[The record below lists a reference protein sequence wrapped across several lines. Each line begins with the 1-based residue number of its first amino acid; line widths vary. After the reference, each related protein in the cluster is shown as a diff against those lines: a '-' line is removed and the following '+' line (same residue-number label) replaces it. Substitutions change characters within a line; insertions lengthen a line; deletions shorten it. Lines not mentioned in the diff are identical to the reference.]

1 MGSPFFLSVFARKVL
16 PTCGGSPPYSGAKL
30 SFAVYRQKKS
40 AQIDFEHPLFTSHSS
55 LFTFH
60 FSLFTLNSSLFA
72 RNLGENN
79 DYIERVVKNNA
90 SVTTK
95 RDLAL
100 AWATVAVDKKI
111 SKDDF

>member
-1 MGSPFFLSVFARKVL
+1 MTVTIEPCQGFYFHF
-16 PTCGGSPPYSGAKL
+16 
-30 SFAVYRQKKS
+30 
-40 AQIDFEHPLFTSHSS
+40 S
-55 LFTFH
+55 LFTFHFFTLH

-95 RDLAL
+95 RNLAL